1 MRRRSSVAG
10 ISRSRGESQ
19 WRNLRE
25 LLGCVHKCEHVLANV
40 SHSYTSRTHDIG
52 PSALAA
58 KPRRGARPTRDRAS
72 GDRVPVLVDA
82 ITEAVASISL
92 REAPW
97 WVSSGVTWC
106 DAAHVVKLCM
116 QTFIH
121 LLRCTRNLGG
131 NG

>member
-19 WRNLRE
+19 WRNLR
-25 LLGCVHKCEHVLANV
+25 LSFSDVCTSVNTFSPMFHTAIRHAHTTLGRL
-40 SHSYTSRTHDIG
+40 
-52 PSALAA
+52 PL
-58 KPRRGARPTRDRAS
+58 PRSRGAEPARPATGRRAIEF
-72 GDRVPVLVDA
+72 PCLWIA

-121 LLRCTRNLGG
+121 LFRCNQGG